1 MSLQTQKIAT
11 ESSIV
16 NYIKKVFAQYKLV
29 LGKLSCQDSY
39 VGETFVFLSVLLKEN
54 CHYF

>member
-16 NYIKKVFAQYKLV
+16 NYIKKLFAQYKLV
-29 LGKLSCQDSY
+29 LGKLSRQDSY
-39 VGETFVFLSVLLKEN
+39 VGETFVF
-54 CHYF
+54 